1 MDVYESV
8 RYRWDEGA
16 ATYDFSPEH
25 LPHTK
30 TQEATWKAALTW
42 HLPPPAARIL
52 DMGAGA
58 LSGRRFCAHDA
69 VRDPRIVAP
78 LPDFVLR

>member
-1 MDVYESV
+1 MDDYQSV
-8 RYRWDEGA
+8 RHRWDEGA
-16 ATYDFSPEH
+16 ATYDLS

-30 TQEATWKAALTW
+30 TQEATWNAALTR
-42 HLPPPAARIL
+42 HLPPLAARTL